1 MMKSLAK
8 AGLACA
14 FLSVLSLHADTAV
27 PPATTIRSVVVLGTG
42 NTLEVEVI
50 GSGPITPQ
58 AQVVTGP
65 DRVILDF
72 PNTVP
77 GGQLRNQ
84 VVNRGELKGV
94 RVGRFSDNPPVTR
107 VVLDL
112 KTAHGYQLF
121 PSGKTVIV
129 KLASANGTPVRPTA
143 VQTAVASVVPPPP
156 PAPPPP
162 RVKVSY
168 ANGKLKI
175 WANKAT
181 LAEVLT
187 EVRHRTGADLIIPPG
202 TGRETIVADL
212 GPAPAREVLSALLN
226 GSSFNFVIVGSDRDS
241 TELRG
246 VFLTTRNG
254 GVADN
259 SLSYP
264 AMAVSEVQQP
274 EPDTQPQPDISET
287 PVPEEAPP
295 AQPDMA
301 PNQGTTQDAPQQ

>member
-1 MMKSLAK
+1 MKSLAK
-8 AGLACA
+8 AGLACSLLA
-14 FLSVLSLHADTAV
+14 SVLGVRANAAV
-27 PPATTIRSVVVLGTG
+27 SAATTIRDIVVLGAG

-77 GGQLRNQ
+77 GGELRNQ

-94 RVGRFSDNPPVTR
+94 RVGRFSDNPPITR

-129 KLASANGTPVRPTA
+129 KLASADGTQSQPIA
-143 VQTAVASVVPPPP
+143 AQTAVVPVAPPPP
-156 PAPPPP
+156 PRL
-162 RVKVSY
+162 RVTY
-168 ANGKLKI
+168 TNNKLKI
-175 WANKAT
+175 WADKAT
-181 LAEVLT
+181 LAEVLN
-187 EVRHRTGADLIIPPG
+187 EVRHRTGADVIIPPG
-202 TGRETIVADL
+202 GGQEPIVADL
-212 GPAPAREVLSALLN
+212 GPAPAREVLSTLLN

-241 TELRG
+241 SELRG
-246 VFLTTRNG
+246 VFLTMRSGG
-254 GVADN
+254 GVD
-259 SLSYP
+259 SSISYP
-264 AMAVSEVQQP
+264 AMASTAQVQQP
-274 EPDTQPQPDISET
+274 EPDVPQPDVSET

-295 AQPDMA
+295 AQPDIGPN
-301 PNQGTTQDAPQQ
+301 PNQTTQDAPQQ

>member
-1 MMKSLAK
+1 MKSLAK

-14 FLSVLSLHADTAV
+14 FFGVLSLHASAAV
-27 PPATTIRSVVVLGTG
+27 SSATTIRSVVVLGAG

-77 GGQLRNQ
+77 DAELRNQ

-129 KLASANGTPVRPTA
+129 KLASADGTQSQPIA
-143 VQTAVASVVPPPP
+143 AQTAVVPVAPPPP

-162 RVKVSY
+162 RFRVTY
-168 ANGKLKI
+168 TNNKLKV
-175 WANKAT
+175 WADKAT
-181 LAEVLT
+181 LAEVLN
-187 EVRHRTGADLIIPPG
+187 EVRHRTGADVIIPPG
-202 TGRETIVADL
+202 AGQEPIVADL
-212 GPAPAREVLSALLN
+212 GPAPAREVLSTLLN

-241 TELRG
+241 SELRG
-246 VFLTTRNG
+246 VFLTMRNG
-254 GVADN
+254 GGLDSSIA
-259 SLSYP
+259 YP
-264 AMAVSEVQQP
+264 AIAVSQAQQP
-274 EPDTQPQPDISET
+274 EPDMPPQPDISET
-287 PVPEEAPP
+287 PVPEETPP
-295 AQPDMA
+295 AQPDMGS
-301 PNQGTTQDAPQQ
+301 NQTTTQDAPQQ

>member
-1 MMKSLAK
+1 MESLAK
-8 AGLACA
+8 VGLACA
-14 FLSVLSLHADTAV
+14 FLGVLSLHATAAV
-27 PPATTIRSVVVLGTG
+27 SSATTIRSVVVLGAG

-58 AQVVTGP
+58 AQVVTSP

-77 GGQLRNQ
+77 GGELRNQ

-129 KLASANGTPVRPTA
+129 KLASAEGTQSQPISA
-143 VQTAVASVVPPPP
+143 QTAVVPVAPPPP

-162 RVKVSY
+162 RLRVTY
-168 ANGKLKI
+168 TNNKLKI
-175 WANKAT
+175 WADKAT
-181 LAEVLT
+181 LAEVLN
-187 EVRHRTGADLIIPPG
+187 EVRHRTGADVIIPPG
-202 TGRETIVADL
+202 GGQEPIVADL
-212 GPAPAREVLSALLN
+212 GPAPAREVLSTLLN

-241 TELRG
+241 SELRG
-246 VFLTTRNG
+246 VFLTMRNG
-254 GVADN
+254 GGADN
-259 SLSYP
+259 SITYP
-264 AMAVSEVQQP
+264 AMATTQVPQS
-274 EPDTQPQPDISET
+274 EPDVPQPDISET
-287 PVPEEAPP
+287 PVPDEAP
-295 AQPDMA
+295 ATQPEMA
-301 PNQGTTQDAPQQ
+301 PNQTTTQDAPQQ